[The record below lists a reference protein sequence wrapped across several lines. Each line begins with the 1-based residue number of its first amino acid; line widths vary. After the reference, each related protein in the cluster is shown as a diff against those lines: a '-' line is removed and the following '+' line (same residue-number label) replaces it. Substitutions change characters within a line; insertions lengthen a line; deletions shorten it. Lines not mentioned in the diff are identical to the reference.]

1 MGNKNYKSSN
11 KAKIVK
17 NGLFKERR
25 YKPNQ
30 LFARLKQKKR
40 RISKLIQQFL
50 ENLKKLEVQAKKSIR

>member
-17 NGLFKERR
+17 MVFSKE
-25 YKPNQ
+25 KIITNQ

-40 RISKLIQQFL
+40 RIRKLIQQFL

>member
-30 LFARLKQKKR
+30 LFARLKQKSEK
-40 RISKLIQQFL
+40 QFL
-50 ENLKKLEVQAKKSIR
+50 ENCKNWKFKLRRA

>member
-17 NGLFKERR
+17 WSFQKRR

-30 LFARLKQKKR
+30 LFARLKQKLAK
-40 RISKLIQQFL
+40 SFL
-50 ENLKKLEVQAKKSIR
+50 LDRELKKNWKFKLRRA

>member
-30 LFARLKQKKR
+30 LFARLKQKKAKAIFR
-40 RISKLIQQFL
+40 
-50 ENLKKLEVQAKKSIR
+50 ELKKLEVQAKKSIR

>member
-11 KAKIVK
+11 KAKIV

-40 RISKLIQQFL
+40 KAIFRELKNWKFKLRR
-50 ENLKKLEVQAKKSIR
+50 A

>member
-11 KAKIVK
+11 KAKIV

-30 LFARLKQKKR
+30 LFARLKQK
-40 RISKLIQQFL
+40 SEMFLIR
-50 ENLKKLEVQAKKSIR
+50 EN